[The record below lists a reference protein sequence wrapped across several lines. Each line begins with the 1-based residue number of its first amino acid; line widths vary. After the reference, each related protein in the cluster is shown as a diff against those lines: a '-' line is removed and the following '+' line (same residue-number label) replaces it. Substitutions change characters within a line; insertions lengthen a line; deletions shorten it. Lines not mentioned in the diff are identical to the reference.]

1 MPSLP
6 PAAAPLG
13 RSRLLRVWGTLFR
26 VLLSYGGMKLT
37 ASLRGAAWAERAL
50 PACHRKNARRIKDTI
65 LEVQGLFIKV
75 GQLVS
80 ILSNVLP
87 ADFRNE
93 LEELQDRIPPRPL
106 AGIRARLRAE
116 LGAEPEELFAHFEPE
131 PLASAS
137 LAQVHRATL
146 ADGREVAVKV
156 QHADIEITARRDLAT
171 LRHIFGLLELILGLR
186 GLGEV
191 HAQVS
196 AMIAEELD
204 FRREAESLQAIAAN
218 FPAEGEITFPA
229 LIAERSSQRVLTT
242 TFIRGLKATDFE
254 GLAAAGID
262 RQQLAERVLR
272 AYCQMIFKDGFY
284 HADPHPGNLLIEP
297 SGRLVFLDF
306 GAVARLSAP
315 MKEGI
320 LKLLEGVLR
329 RNREQI
335 LAALERM
342 GFVARGPEAGEVA
355 AAVVDYVTS
364 RFLAGLELE
373 SFNLKDLQFD
383 PKLKLE
389 MMADLARLDVS
400 LRQLT
405 SAFTVPREWI
415 LLERTLLLLAGLCT
429 HLDPEMK
436 PMAVVRPYVQDF
448 VLGGDKDWMDLARTL
463 VKDLAL
469 SALTLP
475 EEVRRLVRSVN
486 QGEVEINVRGLPESA
501 QLLYAAS
508 QQLLWAV
515 LALTTGALAT
525 WARLA
530 GDPPLALGLAGA
542 AGVFLLCLAGALVR
556 GRRLQRRAARR
567 PMKRLNPPSS
577 LRF

>member
-1 MPSLP
+1 MASLVASADP
-6 PAAAPLG
+6 GP
-13 RSRLLRVWGTLFR
+13 RRFRLLRVWGTLVR
-26 VLLSYGGMKLT
+26 VLASYGGFKLLSVLR
-37 ASLRGAAWAERAL
+37 ASAWAERAL
-50 PACHRKNARRIKDTI
+50 PALHRDNARRIKATI
-65 LEVQGLFIKV
+65 LAVQGLFIKV
-75 GQLVS
+75 GQLIS

-93 LEELQDRIPPRPL
+93 LEELQDRISPRPL

-116 LGAEPEELFAHFEPE
+116 LGAEPEQLFLGFEPE
-131 PLASAS
+131 PIASAS
-137 LAQVHRATL
+137 LAQVHVAAL
-146 ADGREVAVKV
+146 ADGRKVAVKV
-156 QHADIEITARRDLAT
+156 QHADIETTARRDLAT
-171 LRHIFGLLELILGLR
+171 LRRILRLLGLLFGLKGLT
-186 GLGEV
+186 EV

-204 FRREAESLQAIAAN
+204 FRREAEALTAIAAN
-218 FPAEGEITFPA
+218 FPDDGVVGFPQVVP
-229 LIAERSSQRVLTT
+229 ERSTERVLTT
-242 TFIRGLKATDFE
+242 TFIDGFKVSDLPALE
-254 GLAAAGID
+254 AAGID
-262 RQQLAERVLR
+262 RRQLAERVLR
-272 AYCQMIFKDGFY
+272 AYCEMIFKHGLY
-284 HADPHPGNLLIEP
+284 HADPHPGNLLVEP

-320 LKLLEGVLR
+320 LKLIEGVLR

-335 LAALERM
+335 LTALARM

-373 SFNLKDLQFD
+373 SFNLQDLQFD
-383 PKLKLE
+383 PKVKLE
-389 MMADLARLDVS
+389 MMADLARLDIS

-436 PMAVVRPYVQDF
+436 PMAVVRPYVQEL
-448 VLGGDKDWMDLARTL
+448 VLGSDQDWMALARTL

-515 LALTTGALAT
+515 LALSTGALAT

-530 GDPPLALGLAGA
+530 GDRNLAMGLGGGAGF
-542 AGVFLLCLAGALVR
+542 FLFCLAASLAR
-556 GRRLQRRAARR
+556 GRRLRKLARR
-567 PMKRLNPPSS
+567 RGKGVGRRLGAE
-577 LRF
+577 